1 MGGNAT
7 FIHSD
12 GTQTSAEKIDMVQTG
27 RKEFTSKFI
36 VLFKELNK
44 QFFKK
49 NKIKLW
55 QDESKLVSGE
65 MFNGSTSFIFDD
77 KISDEELLKYKKS
90 SGDLDVIVPEH
101 LKQELFSFLEPLQG
115 KEIVKD
121 ITFVGITNAK
131 TFGETIICIFSA
143 TFGDY
148 KVMAQVDFELLPV
161 DEKGTPNQWA
171 LFSHS
176 SSFDDAK
183 IGVKGVGHKY
193 LIQSIIGAAS
203 VRDDIVVVT
212 NKSTIEKPR
221 LKKLDG
227 LPRMLKFSVGR
238 GVRIAYQIM
247 HNKDGSVFQIDGKDV
262 YREMKTT
269 ESEFATVVS
278 DIYKLVFQRLEGN
291 SEDEKLFWSMKG
303 VADLINKHLSK
314 QDTERTMSRL
324 IDMLWGLGQGARSG
338 QQLEDRNPEW
348 DFELKNGIYSYLVK
362 TLKHYKHT
370 PKIDTQIKDYY
381 NNFKVKGAVSESLS
395 FKDYLFRSDFS
406 TKLIKG

>member
-12 GTQTSAEKIDMVQTG
+12 GRETSAEKIDMVKTG
-27 RKEFTSKFI
+27 RKEFTTKFI
-36 VLFKELNK
+36 KLFKELNK

-49 NKIKLW
+49 NKVKLW
-55 QDESKLVSGE
+55 QDENKLVTGE
-65 MFNGSTSFIFDD
+65 MFNGSTSFIFDLNI
-77 KISDEELLKYKKS
+77 KDEEILKYKKS
-90 SGDLDVIVPEH
+90 SGDLDVIVPKH
-101 LKQELFSFLEPLQG
+101 LKQELFTFLVPLQG

-121 ITFVGITNAK
+121 IEFIGITNAK
-131 TFGETIICIFSA
+131 NFGETIICIFAA

-161 DEKGTPNQWA
+161 DEAGTPNEWA
-171 LFSHS
+171 KFSHS

-183 IGVKGVGHKY
+183 IGIKGVGHKY
-193 LIQSIIGAAS
+193 LIQAIIGAAS

-227 LPRMLKFSVGR
+227 LPRMLKFSVDR
-238 GVRIAYQIM
+238 GVRIAYQLV
-247 HNKDGSVFQIDGKDV
+247 KKPDGSVFKIDGKDV
-262 YREMKTT
+262 YRELQTS
-269 ESEFATVVS
+269 ESEFATVVR

-291 SEDEKLFWSMKG
+291 EQDEKLFWSMKG
-303 VADLINKHLSK
+303 VAELMNKHLSK
-314 QDTERTMSRL
+314 EDTNRTMNRL
-324 IDMLWGLGQGARSG
+324 IDMLWGLGKGSRSG

-362 TLKHYKHT
+362 TLKHYKHSS
-370 PKIDTQIKDYY
+370 KVDAQIKEYY
-381 NNFKVKGAVSESLS
+381 KNFQVKGNVNESTS
-395 FKDYLFRSDFS
+395 FKNYLVRSGFF
-406 TKLIKG
+406 